1 MGVVADAVLSKEG
14 HVTGIITKQLD
25 DIEVGHKDLTVLEV
39 VDTMHER
46 KARMAELSGSVISLP
61 GGVGT
66 WEEFYEALA
75 WNQLGFYSKPIILL
89 NIDNYYD
96 DLFNFTTKSV
106 KEGFLPQKTYEDL
119 FLVDNIDE
127 AIDINIKGT
136 LRMLDLAKKSLAKHF
151 YFSDTSAEYDSFI
164 EQDYFPTT
172 EWMAPNTITPMGY
185 YAITK
190 MAAAQFVRS
199 FGKSN
204 NIGTTLFRYTNIYGP
219 SMNLERD
226 IPPVVGSFA
235 SRLLKGK
242 DCIIY
247 GDGSKRRD
255 FLYIDDL
262 SDLHLAALKNR
273 QNKKDSHTFNGGSGE
288 NFSISQ
294 VWETVY
300 ESCQKYYPNASGKI
314 AFANDQPN
322 EARQTLV
329 NIDKTKELLGW
340 EPKISFDDGVERT
353 VKGLWEMGNGD

>member
-1 MGVVADAVLSKEG
+1 MKHLVTGVAGFVGSNLARKLLDAG
-14 HVTGIITKQLD
+14 HHVTGLD
-25 DIEVGHKDLTVLEV
+25 NMSCGFMENIKDLIT
-39 VDTMHER
+39 HP
-46 KARMAELSGSVISLP
+46 SG
-61 GGVGT
+61 
-66 WEEFYEALA
+66 
-75 WNQLGFYSKPIILL
+75 
-89 NIDNYYD
+89 
-96 DLFNFTTKSV
+96 FNFQV
-106 KEGFLPQKTYEDL
+106 ADIRDWEGTGESYDAVWHLAARGELYFCR
-119 FLVDNIDE
+119 DNIDE

-204 NIGTTLFRYTNIYGP
+204 NIGTTLFRYTNIYGT

-314 AFANDQPN
+314 DFANDQPN

-329 NIDKTKELLGW
+329 NIDKAKELLGW